1 VSVKV
6 LVTYD
11 IGEADLGKLRSAS
24 DSLVVEKAATMEDA
38 LAKAAGAEVIHPG
51 RWSDDLWKSAPR
63 LKWVQSGGAGVE
75 RFLTPDF
82 IASPIVLTNARGIYA
97 IPIADHVIA
106 FVLHFSRVFN
116 MLLRKQIGHAWA
128 DWGECDPDELVGK
141 TLGIV
146 GLGGIGTEVAKRAKG
161 FDMRVIATRR
171 RPELPSDYADEVR
184 GADELPWLLRES
196 DYVALCAA
204 LTPGTR
210 HLIGEEQLELMKPT
224 AYLINIGRGGLID
237 EQALIA
243 ALREE
248 RIAGAGL
255 DVFAR
260 EPLPPESPLWDMP
273 NVLITPH
280 TAGSSPRSHAR
291 LMDLFCENLRRHA
304 AGEPLLNV
312 VDKAAGY

>member
-1 VSVKV
+1 MPVKV
-6 LVTYD
+6 LVTHD
-11 IGEADLGKLRSAS
+11 MDKADLDKIRSVS
-24 DSLVVEKAATMEDA
+24 DSVEVETARNMAEALDKAP
-38 LAKAAGAEVIHPG
+38 GAEVIRPG
-51 RWSDDLWKSAPR
+51 RWSDELWKAAAG

-75 RFLTPDF
+75 RFLTADF

-97 IPIADHVIA
+97 VPIADHVIA

-128 DWGECDPDELVGK
+128 DWGECEPDELVGK

-146 GLGGIGTEVAKRAKG
+146 GLGGIGTEVAKRAKA

-171 RPELPSDYADEVR
+171 RPKLPSDHADEVR

-210 HLIGEEQLELMKPT
+210 HLIGEEQLKLMKPT
-224 AYLINIGRGGLID
+224 AHLINIGRGGLID

-243 ALREE
+243 ALKEQH
-248 RIAGAGL
+248 IAGAGL
-255 DVFAR
+255 DVFEM
-260 EPLPPESPLWDMP
+260 EPLPADSPLWDMP

-291 LMDLFCENLRRHA
+291 LMDLFCENLRRHV
-304 AGEPLLNV
+304 AGKPLLNV
-312 VDKAAGY
+312 VDKAEGY

>member
-11 IGEADLGKLRSAS
+11 MGEADLDKIRSVS
-24 DSLVVEKAATMEDA
+24 DSIEVETATNMAEA
-38 LAKAAGAEVIHPG
+38 LDRAPAAEVIHPG
-51 RWSDDLWKSAPR
+51 RWSDELWKSAVGLR
-63 LKWVQSGGAGVE
+63 WVQSGGAGVE
-75 RFLTPDF
+75 RFLTADF

-97 IPIADHVIA
+97 IPIADHVMA

-116 MLLRKQIGHAWA
+116 MLLRKQIGHAWP
-128 DWGECDPDELVGK
+128 DWGECEPDELVGK

-146 GLGGIGTEVAKRAKG
+146 GLGGIGTEVAKRAKA

-171 RPELPSDYADEVR
+171 RPQLPSDHTDEVR
-184 GADELPWLLRES
+184 GADELPWLLQES

-210 HLIGEEQLELMKPT
+210 HLIGEEQLRLMKPT
-224 AYLINIGRGGLID
+224 AHLINIGRGSLID

-243 ALREE
+243 ALREGQ
-248 RIAGAGL
+248 IAGAGL
-255 DVFAR
+255 DVFET
-260 EPLPPESPLWDMP
+260 EPLPADSPLWDMP
-273 NVLITPH
+273 NVVITPH

-291 LMDLFCENLRRHA
+291 LMDLFCENLRRYI
-304 AGEPLLNV
+304 AGEELLNA
-312 VDKAAGY
+312 VDKAEGY

>member
-1 VSVKV
+1 MKV
-6 LVTYD
+6 LVTHD
-11 IGEADLGKLRSAS
+11 MGEADLDKIRSVS
-24 DSLVVEKAATMEDA
+24 DSIEVETARNMAEALDKAPA
-38 LAKAAGAEVIHPG
+38 AEVIYPG
-51 RWSDDLWKSAPR
+51 RWSDELWKSATG

-75 RFLTPDF
+75 RFLTANF

-97 IPIADHVIA
+97 IPIADHVMA

-128 DWGECDPDELVGK
+128 DWGECEPDELAGK

-146 GLGGIGTEVAKRAKG
+146 GLGGIGTEVAKRAKP

-171 RPELPSDYADEVR
+171 RPELLSDYADEAR

-210 HLIGEEQLELMKPT
+210 HLIGEEQLKLMKPT
-224 AYLINIGRGGLID
+224 AHLINVGRGGLIE
-237 EQALIA
+237 EQALVA
-243 ALREE
+243 ALREGQ
-248 RIAGAGL
+248 IAGAGL
-255 DVFAR
+255 DVFET
-260 EPLPPESPLWDMP
+260 EPLPADSPLWDMP

-291 LMDLFCENLRRHA
+291 LMDLFCENLRRHV
-304 AGEPLLNV
+304 AGKPLLNV
-312 VDKAAGY
+312 VDKAEGY

>member
-1 VSVKV
+1 MSVKV
-6 LVTYD
+6 LVTHD
-11 IGEADLGKLRSAS
+11 MGEADLNKIRSVS
-24 DSLVVEKAATMEDA
+24 DSIEVETARNMAEALGKAPA
-38 LAKAAGAEVIHPG
+38 AEVIQPG
-51 RWSDDLWKSAPR
+51 RWSDELWKSATG

-75 RFLTPDF
+75 RFLTADF

-97 IPIADHVIA
+97 VPIADHIMA

-128 DWGECDPDELVGK
+128 DWGECEPDELVGK

-146 GLGGIGTEVAKRAKG
+146 GLGGIGTELAKRAKA

-171 RPELPSDYADEVR
+171 RPELPSGHAEEAR

-210 HLIGEEQLELMKPT
+210 HLIGEEQLKLMKPT
-224 AYLINIGRGGLID
+224 AHLINIGRGGLID

-243 ALREE
+243 ALRE
-248 RIAGAGL
+248 RQIAGAGL
-255 DVFAR
+255 DVFEM
-260 EPLPPESPLWDMP
+260 EPLPADSPLWDMP

-291 LMDLFCENLRRHA
+291 LMDLFCENLRRHV
-304 AGEPLLNV
+304 AGKPLLNV

>member
-1 VSVKV
+1 VKV
-6 LVTYD
+6 LVTHD
-11 IGEADLGKLRSAS
+11 MGEADLDKIRSVS
-24 DSLVVEKAATMEDA
+24 DSIEVETAKNMAAALDKAP
-38 LAKAAGAEVIHPG
+38 GAEVIHPG
-51 RWSDDLWKSAPR
+51 RWSDELWKSAAG

-75 RFLTPDF
+75 RFLTADF

-97 IPIADHVIA
+97 IPIADHVMA

-146 GLGGIGTEVAKRAKG
+146 GLGGIGTEVAKRAKA

-171 RPELPSDYADEVR
+171 RPELPSHHADEAR
-184 GADELPWLLRES
+184 GADELPWLLQES

-210 HLIGEEQLELMKPT
+210 HAIGEEQLKLMKPT
-224 AYLINIGRGGLID
+224 AHLINIGRGGLID

-243 ALREE
+243 ALRE
-248 RIAGAGL
+248 RQIAGAGL
-255 DVFAR
+255 DVFEM
-260 EPLPPESPLWDMP
+260 EPLPADSPLWDMP

-291 LMDLFCENLRRHA
+291 LMDLFCENLRRHV
-304 AGEPLLNV
+304 AGKPLLNV

>member
-1 VSVKV
+1 MSVKV
-6 LVTYD
+6 LVTHD
-11 IGEADLGKLRSAS
+11 MGEADLNKIRSVS
-24 DSLVVEKAATMEDA
+24 DSIEVETARNMAEALGKAPA
-38 LAKAAGAEVIHPG
+38 AEVIQPG
-51 RWSDDLWKSAPR
+51 RWSDELWKSATC

-75 RFLTPDF
+75 RFLTADF

-97 IPIADHVIA
+97 VPIADHIMA

-128 DWGECDPDELVGK
+128 DWGECEPDELVGK

-146 GLGGIGTEVAKRAKG
+146 GLGGIGTEVAKRAKA

-171 RPELPSDYADEVR
+171 RPELPSDHADEVR

-196 DYVALCAA
+196 DHVALCAA

-210 HLIGEEQLELMKPT
+210 HLIGEEQLKLMKPT
-224 AYLINIGRGGLID
+224 AHLINIGRGGLID

-243 ALREE
+243 ALRE
-248 RIAGAGL
+248 RQIAGAGL
-255 DVFAR
+255 DVFEM
-260 EPLPPESPLWDMP
+260 EPLPADSPLWDMP

-291 LMDLFCENLRRHA
+291 LMDLFCENLRRHV
-304 AGEPLLNV
+304 AGEELLNV
-312 VDKAAGY
+312 VDKTEGY